1 MKIRQFTFLS
11 GSAYMYLKYESKLK
25 LPPSMWNTSVQRKSD
40 GLYFLDGLNHM
51 QLRCWYRY
59 MVILILIIDA
69 NVTTTLVQNSKFEL
83 FN

>member
-1 MKIRQFTFLS
+1 
-11 GSAYMYLKYESKLK
+11 MYLKYESKLK

-69 NVTTTLVQNSKFEL
+69 NVSTTLVQNSKFEL